1 MSAAIPV
8 MAERV
13 ALAPL
18 DNLFGDFLKE
28 SGKMDVDPRIEPA
41 RTRKSRPQKTSRT
54 KENAGGGP
62 VAKAAD
68 KALLDADAALN
79 SLRYYG
85 QHTQRS
91 QLALRS
97 TKEAIMP
104 FMETTQQ
111 LDDSV
116 LEAALVNL
124 EEAFV
129 ADYRRAIEIV
139 WKRGLAHGA
148 WLREGEV
155 RANQEAQSAAA
166 LLRKKVNELEEQN
179 SLLQRLYTEAAA
191 EIMKLKVQTQQPIEE
206 MQMHDDEIKLEEMEG
221 FLNSLFNDDVD
232 L

>member
-28 SGKMDVDPRIEPA
+28 SGKMEVDPRIEPA
-41 RTRKSRPQKTSRT
+41 RTRKPRPQKTSRT
-54 KENAGGGP
+54 KAGGCP
-62 VAKAAD
+62 VANAAD
-68 KALLDADAALN
+68 NALLDADAALN

-97 TKEAIMP
+97 TKEAILP

-148 WLREGEV
+148 WLREG
-155 RANQEAQSAAA
+155 A
-166 LLRKKVNELEEQN
+166 
-179 SLLQRLYTEAAA
+179 
-191 EIMKLKVQTQQPIEE
+191 
-206 MQMHDDEIKLEEMEG
+206 
-221 FLNSLFNDDVD
+221 
-232 L
+232 

>member
-13 ALAPL
+13 PLAPL

-28 SGKMDVDPRIEPA
+28 SKMDVDPRIEPA
-41 RTRKSRPQKTSRT
+41 RTRKQRPQKTSRT
-54 KENAGGGP
+54 KENAGNGP
-62 VAKAAD
+62 VANAAD

-97 TKEAIMP
+97 TKEAILP
-104 FMETTQQ
+104 FMETAQQ

-191 EIMKLKVQTQQPIEE
+191 EIMKLKVQIPNQPIEE

-221 FLNSLFNDDVD
+221 FINSLFNDDD